1 MQGGGLRP
9 QHLSGIVG
17 ISEMYR
23 GVLLGAAVD
32 STEIV
37 YRPAKFGP
45 GQYLVDIKT
54 AGTWSERCAS
64 SLFPYTPAPML
75 PR

>member
-17 ISEMYR
+17 IAEMYR
-23 GVLLGAAVD
+23 GVLLGAVVN
-32 STEIV
+32 SSEIV
-37 YRPAKFGP
+37 YRPTKFNC

-54 AGTWSERCAS
+54 AGAFVSVS
-64 SLFPYTPAPML
+64 
-75 PR
+75 